1 MPRFIIDANLPFR
14 FSVWNTEDFLH
25 VFQINESFTDE
36 QIWEYARKNT
46 LTIVTKD
53 ADFSLKALTK
63 GTPPKVVHIRFGN
76 LKMKDFH
83 DKISKFW
90 PEIELLLQEN
100 SIVNIYTDHIET
112 VK

>member
-14 FSVWNTEDFLH
+14 FSVWNTVDFLH
-25 VFQINESFTDE
+25 VIQIYDSFSDE
-36 QIWEYARKNT
+36 QLWEYARKNN

-53 ADFSLKALTK
+53 ADFSLKALIK

-83 DKISKFW
+83 DKFSRFW
-90 PEIELLLQEN
+90 PEIEMLLQNN
-100 SIVNIYTDHIET
+100 SIINIYNDHIET